1 MLTKRDKLLI
11 APWQDK
17 RYHQHRL
24 KIQSAGPAIDFYPPL
39 EYPHIQTKLKKQQRE
54 KERTEKVTKD
64 NIRLLQKLGSIMTG
78 KRLRNYWDNPRPGFL
93 NREHIVFPQKSTM
106 TPKPEIEP
114 IEPTTTPVSKS
125 CSICSGKFLKPEKKI
140 PEERIPWKP
149 SSPSKNVK
157 ILERANVKVHRCC
170 HFCC

>member
-1 MLTKRDKLLI
+1 MLTRRDKLLI

-24 KIQSAGPAIDFYPPL
+24 KIQSAGPVIDFYPPL
-39 EYPHIQTKLKKQQRE
+39 EYSHIQKKLKKQQRE

-64 NIRLLQKLGSIMTG
+64 NLRLLQKLGSIMTG
-78 KRLRNYWDNPRPGFL
+78 KRLRNYWDNPRPSFL
-93 NREHIVFPQKSTM
+93 SREHIVFPQKSTM
-106 TPKPEIEP
+106 TPKPPEMESIEP
-114 IEPTTTPVSKS
+114 PTSTSASKS
-125 CSICSGKFLKPEKKI
+125 CSVCSGKFIKTKNKI

-149 SSPSKNVK
+149 LVPSKNVK
-157 ILERANVKVHRCC
+157 ILERAKVHRCC